1 MLVVTGEFGRTP
13 FVEYEKPGRPGR
25 GHHCAA
31 MSILVAGGGLRTGVV
46 VGGTDAK
53 ADHPV
58 DRPLTPADLW
68 VTVYRFLGIDIE
80 HTFKDMIGRPIAI
93 LPSGEPIRELLPA

>member
-31 MSILVAGGGLRTGVV
+31 MSILLAGGGLRTGQV
-46 VGGTDAK
+46 VGATDAK

-68 VTVYRFLGIDIE
+68 ATVYRFLGIDTE
-80 HTFKDMIGRPIAI
+80 HTFKDTIGRPIAI
-93 LPSGEPIRELLPA
+93 LPSGEPIRELVPA